1 MTGITALLLFATW
14 TLVLMF
20 TYVGYRV
27 ALVLAM
33 KKPANSWG
41 RDDKVDDPAFIVRAK
56 HAHLNALENAL
67 ENLPVFAAIVL
78 AAVAL
83 DRTPVVDEV
92 AAWVLYARLAQSA
105 VHLIGVNH
113 WLVFIRANL
122 LVVQAALFLYMIW
135 GLLA

>member
-1 MTGITALLLFATW
+1 MTGITALLLFAAW
-14 TLVLMF
+14 TLALMF
-20 TYVGYRV
+20 LYVGYRV

-41 RDDKVDDPAFIVRAK
+41 RDDKADDPAFVVRAK
-56 HAHLNALENAL
+56 HAHLNALEN
-67 ENLPVFAAIVL
+67 LPLFAAIVL

-83 DRTPVVDEV
+83 GKQPVVDQV
-92 AAWVLYARLAQSA
+92 AAFVLYARLAQSA

-122 LVVQAALFLYMIW
+122 LIVQAALFLYMIW

>member
-1 MTGITALLLFATW
+1 MTGITAVLLFAAW

-20 TYVGYRV
+20 IYVGYRV

-41 RDDKVDDPAFIVRAK
+41 RGEKTDDPGFITRAQ
-56 HAHLNALENAL
+56 HAHLNSL

-78 AAVAL
+78 AGVAL
-83 DRTPVVDEV
+83 GKAPVVDPV
-92 AAWVLYARLAQSA
+92 AAYVLYARLAQST

-113 WLVFIRANL
+113 WLVFIRANF
-122 LVVQAALFLYMIW
+122 LVIQAALCFYMIW
-135 GLLA
+135 GLLS

>member
-1 MTGITALLLFATW
+1 MTGITALLLFAAW

-41 RDDKVDDPAFIVRAK
+41 RDDKTDDPGFIVRAK
-56 HAHLNALENAL
+56 HAHLNAL

-83 DRTPVVDEV
+83 NKTPVVDQV
-92 AAWVLYARLAQSA
+92 AAWVLYARLAQSI

-113 WLVFIRANL
+113 WLVFVRANF
-122 LVVQAALFLYMIW
+122 LVVQAALFFYMIW

>member
-20 TYVGYRV
+20 LYVGYRV

-41 RDDKVDDPAFIVRAK
+41 RDDKVDDPAFVVRAK
-56 HAHLNALENAL
+56 HAHLNAL

-83 DRTPVVDEV
+83 GKTPVVDQV
-92 AAWVLYARLAQSA
+92 AAFVLYARLAQSA

-122 LVVQAALFLYMIW
+122 LIVQAALFLYMIW

>member
-56 HAHLNALENAL
+56 HAHLNALEN
-67 ENLPVFAAIVL
+67 LPVFAAIVL

-83 DRTPVVDEV
+83 DKAPVVDQV
-92 AAWVLYARLAQSA
+92 AAWVLYARLAQSI

-122 LVVQAALFLYMIW
+122 LVIQALLFLYMIW

>member
-1 MTGITALLLFATW
+1 MTGLTALLLFTTW

-20 TYVGYRV
+20 VYVGYRV

-41 RDDKVDDPAFIVRAK
+41 RDDKTDDPAFLVRAK
-56 HAHLNALENAL
+56 HAHLNCL

-83 DRTPVVDEV
+83 GKTPVVDQV
-92 AAWVLYARLAQSA
+92 AAFVLYARLAQSA

-113 WLVFIRANL
+113 WLVFIRANF
-122 LVVQAALFLYMIW
+122 LVIQAALFAYMIW
-135 GLLA
+135 GLLQ

>member
-1 MTGITALLLFATW
+1 MTAITALLLFAAW

-20 TYVGYRV
+20 VYVGYRIV
-27 ALVLAM
+27 LVLSM

-41 RDDKVDDPAFIVRAK
+41 RDDKVDDPAFLVRAK
-56 HAHLNALENAL
+56 HAHLNCL

-78 AAVAL
+78 AAMAL
-83 DRTPVVDEV
+83 GKAPVVDAV
-92 AAWVLYARLAQSA
+92 AAFVLYARLAQSV
-105 VHLIGVNH
+105 VHLIGVSH

-122 LVVQAALFLYMIW
+122 LLVQALLFAYMIW

>member
-56 HAHLNALENAL
+56 HAHLNALEN
-67 ENLPVFAAIVL
+67 LPIFAAIVL

-83 DRTPVVDEV
+83 DKTPVVDQV
-92 AAWVLYARLAQSA
+92 AAWVLYARLAQSL

-113 WLVFIRANL
+113 WLVFIRANF

>member
-1 MTGITALLLFATW
+1 MTGITALLLFAAW

-41 RDDKVDDPAFIVRAK
+41 RDDKVDDPGFIVRAK
-56 HAHLNALENAL
+56 HAHLNAL

-83 DRTPVVDEV
+83 DKTPVVDQV
-92 AAWVLYARLAQSA
+92 AAWVLYARLAQSI

-113 WLVFIRANL
+113 WLVFVRANL
-122 LVVQAALFLYMIW
+122 LVVQAALFFYMIW

>member
-27 ALVLAM
+27 VLVLAM

-56 HAHLNALENAL
+56 HAHLNALEN
-67 ENLPVFAAIVL
+67 LPVFAAIVL

-83 DRTPVVDEV
+83 GKAPVVDQV
-92 AAWVLYARLAQSA
+92 AAWVLYARLAQSL
-105 VHLIGVNH
+105 VHLIGVSH

>member
-1 MTGITALLLFATW
+1 MTGITALLLFAAW

-41 RDDKVDDPAFIVRAK
+41 RDDKVDDPGFIVRAK
-56 HAHLNALENAL
+56 HAHLNAL

-83 DRTPVVDEV
+83 DKTPVVDQV
-92 AAWVLYARLAQSA
+92 AAWVLYARLAQSL

-113 WLVFIRANL
+113 WLVFIRANF

>member
-1 MTGITALLLFATW
+1 MTGITALLLFAAW

-20 TYVGYRV
+20 VYVGYRV

-33 KKPANSWG
+33 KKPADSWG
-41 RDDKVDDPAFIVRAK
+41 RGQATDDPPVITRAH
-56 HAHLNALENAL
+56 HAHLNCL
-67 ENLPVFAAIVL
+67 ENLPVFAAVVL

-83 DRTPVVDEV
+83 DKQPVVDQV
-92 AAWVLYARLAQSA
+92 AAFVLYARLAQSI
-105 VHLIGVNH
+105 VHLVGVNH

-122 LVVQAALFLYMIW
+122 LVVQAALFGYMIW